1 MVVSF
6 GEDPEQVGCEQFF
19 GEIVEEFLTLFAKA
33 HHQNERARQME
44 EKLVKRAE
52 AARKKL
58 EAKEARKK
66 VGWRVY
72 GPVFVS

>member
-1 MVVSF
+1 M
-6 GEDPEQVGCEQFF
+6 PKP
-19 GEIVEEFLTLFAKA
+19 LP
-33 HHQNERARQME
+33 
-44 EKLVKRAE
+44 VKRAE